1 VTNTHPPSNQELLRA
16 LEAVDR
22 WKEKPELALSGY
34 RRSMVVMAAEIER
47 LVQTSDVKVFRD
59 QQAEIERL
67 RAALDTARAGVQA
80 AYEAGVEDGKTGS
93 IRPRGCGPVAADRDD
108 NGAEK

>member
-1 VTNTHPPSNQELLRA
+1 MKPDFLTSNDLLARACRAIEVCRNSTREINLDLVEEL
-16 LEAVDR
+16 
-22 WKEKPELALSGY
+22 
-34 RRSMVVMAAEIER
+34 I
-47 LVQTSDVKVFRD
+47 
-59 QQAEIERL
+59 AEIERL